1 MGGGALSIVVN
12 DRGGP
17 LDIVIKF
24 GPFCSVLV
32 FTVECVVVVM
42 VIADRVIVFVGCDFI
57 IKMDFRVNVIAN
69 ITQLRTVENTVM
81 TIANGNI
88 RFR

>member
-24 GPFCSVLV
+24 GLFCRVLV
-32 FTVECVVVVM
+32 FIVECVVM
-42 VIADRVIVFVGCDFI
+42 VIADSVIVFVGCDFI
-57 IKMDFRVNVIAN
+57 INIDFRVNVTAN

-81 TIANGNI
+81 TIANGSI

>member
-12 DRGGP
+12 DREEP

-24 GPFCSVLV
+24 GLFCRVLV
-32 FTVECVVVVM
+32 FKVECVVM
-42 VIADRVIVFVGCDFI
+42 VIADSVIVFVGCDFI
-57 IKMDFRVNVIAN
+57 INMDFRVNVTAN

-81 TIANGNI
+81 TIANGSI